1 MSLSDKTSPPLDNP
15 IWHSMVAAHT
25 ALADLVRV
33 ENGGAGRYQRDVS
46 PFGAVADPLDGLAWS
61 ALGEILGG
69 HPAVLI
75 IEPDQ
80 VPDGWEVMGAVAGVQ
95 MEGTHLMAEPDPDVI
110 PLVPADVPDVLALID
125 RTRPGPFL
133 ARTIEMGAYVG
144 VRRQGS
150 LIAMAGE
157 RLHPPGWT
165 EISAVCTDE
174 GFRGQGLGTRLIRTV
189 AAGIRQR
196 GEQPFLHVAA
206 TNDVALRLY
215 RSLGFE
221 VARTVSFSLLRSL
234 RHAEGTVEHESKRA
248 ANTSAPT

>member
-25 ALADLVRV
+25 SLADLVWV

-46 PFGAVADPLDGLAWS
+46 PFGAVADPFDRLAWS
-61 ALGEILGG
+61 ALDEILEG
-69 HPAVLI
+69 HPVVLI

-80 VPDGWEVMGAVAGVQ
+80 VPDGWEVMGAIAGVQ

-110 PLVPADVPDVLALID
+110 PLGPADVPEVLALID

-133 ARTIEMGAYVG
+133 ARTIEMGAYMG
-144 VRRQGS
+144 VRHQGS

-174 GFRGQGLGTRLIRTV
+174 GFRGQGLGTRLVRAV
-189 AAGIRQR
+189 AVGIRQR
-196 GEQPFLHVAA
+196 GEQPFLHAAA
-206 TNDVALRLY
+206 TNDGAVRLY

-221 VARTVSFSLLRSL
+221 VTCTVSFTLLRSMS
-234 RHAEGTVEHESKRA
+234 HAQGADLT
-248 ANTSAPT
+248 